1 MGLNMADG
9 LQGMLKDGHKHFEG
23 LDEAVAKNI
32 EAVNALSA
40 ITRTSLG
47 PTGMNKLV
55 INHLEKITV
64 TSDTATIVSE
74 LEIMHPAAKVLVLA
88 AQMQEQEVGDG
99 TNLCV
104 TFGGE
109 MLRMSTDLL
118 RMGLH
123 TSEVIEGYK
132 KAAEK
137 AFDILEN
144 QLCLHSL
151 TDIKDEAQLTQC
163 VSAVLAA
170 KQYGYED
177 VLAPFVAKA
186 CLTVMGSKRP
196 SINPESVRVC
206 QIMGGSIHQSEV
218 MRGIVVGRNVEGSVT
233 EVHDA
238 KIAVFSCGI
247 ETSGTEAK
255 GTVLIKDAS
264 ELMNYN
270 KGEEQLM
277 EDSIKAIAESGVKV
291 IVAGGSISEMALH
304 FIERYGMM
312 ILKIMSKF
320 ELRRVCRAT
329 RSVALVRLG
338 PPTPEEIGSCES
350 VIVKEIGGGK
360 VILFNQAAESCSV
373 ATIILRASTQNVL
386 QDLERAI
393 DDGVNCVKSACSDP
407 RFCPGAGASEIELAR
422 QLAVYADTCPGL
434 EQYSIKKFAEC
445 FEAIPRAMA
454 ENSGK
459 QVEEVISKLYAAHAA
474 GNISVGLDI
483 ENDSGI
489 SDAMEAGIYDSYAVK
504 ESALRLAIDAAL
516 TVLSVDQIIMSKPA
530 GGPKIPGQGGR

>member
-1 MGLNMADG
+1 MAMGLNMADG

-23 LDEAVAKNI
+23 IDEAVAKNI
-32 EAVNALSA
+32 EAIHQLSA

-64 TSDTATIVSE
+64 TSDTAAIVTE
-74 LEIMHPAAKVLVLA
+74 LEVMHPAAKVLVLA

-99 TNLCV
+99 TNLAV

-109 MLRMSTDLL
+109 MMHQSTDLL

-132 KAAEK
+132 KAAQK
-137 AFDILEN
+137 AFEILEN
-144 QLCLHSL
+144 QLCLYTLPDVKNEAEL
-151 TDIKDEAQLTQC
+151 TRCI
-163 VSAVLAA
+163 SSVLAA
-170 KQYGYED
+170 KQYGYENI
-177 VLAPFVAKA
+177 LAPFVAKA

-196 SINPESVRVC
+196 NINTESVRVTK
-206 QIMGGSIHQSEV
+206 IMGGSIHQSEV
-218 MRGIVVGRNVEGSVT
+218 IRGIVVERNVEGTVT
-233 EVHDA
+233 EAKGA

-255 GTVLIKDAS
+255 GTVLIKTAG

-277 EDSIKAIAESGVKV
+277 EDSIKAISEAGVKV

-312 ILKIMSKF
+312 VLKIMSKF

-329 RSVALVRLG
+329 KSVALVRLG

-350 VIVKEIGGGK
+350 VVCREIGGRK
-360 VILFNQAAESCSV
+360 VIIFNQEAESCNV
-373 ATIILRASTQNVL
+373 ATIVLRASTENVL
-386 QDLERAI
+386 SDLERAI
-393 DDGVNCVKSACSDP
+393 DDGVNCVKSTCLDP
-407 RFCPGAGASEIELAR
+407 RFCPGAGATEIELAR
-422 QLAVYADTCPGL
+422 QLAIYADTCPGL
-434 EQYSIKKFAEC
+434 EQYAIKKFAEC
-445 FEAIPRAMA
+445 FETIPRAMA
-454 ENSGK
+454 ENSG
-459 QVEEVISKLYAAHAA
+459 QHVEEVISKLYAAHGA
-474 GNISVGLDI
+474 GNISVGLDL

-489 SDAMEAGIYDSYAVK
+489 SDALEAGILDNYAVK
-504 ESALRLAIDAAL
+504 ESALRLSIDAAM

-530 GGPKIPGQGGR
+530 GGPKLPGR

>member
-1 MGLNMADG
+1 MAMGLNMAEG
-9 LQGMLKDGHKHFEG
+9 LQGMLKEGHKHFEG
-23 LDEAVAKNI
+23 IDEAVAKNI
-32 EAVNALSA
+32 EAVNQLSA

-64 TSDTATIVSE
+64 TSDTAAIVTE

-99 TNLCV
+99 TNLAV

-109 MLRMSTDLL
+109 MMHQSAELL

-137 AFDILEN
+137 ALDILEK
-144 QLCLHSL
+144 QLCLYTL
-151 TDIKDEAQLTQC
+151 PDIHDEAALTRC
-163 VSAVLAA
+163 VKSVLAA

-177 VLAPFVAKA
+177 ILAPFVAKA

-196 SINPESVRVC
+196 SINTESVRVC
-206 QIMGGSIHQSEV
+206 KIMGGNVHQSEV
-218 MRGIVVGRNVEGSVT
+218 LRGIVVERNVEGTVT
-233 EVHDA
+233 EIEDA

-255 GTVLIKDAS
+255 GTVLIKDAN

-277 EDSIKAIAESGVKV
+277 EDSIKAISEAGVKV

-312 ILKIMSKF
+312 VLKILSKF

-350 VIVKEIGGGK
+350 VKVREIGGK
-360 VILFNQAAESCSV
+360 HVILFNQKAESCSV
-373 ATIILRASTQNVL
+373 ATIVLRASTNNVL
-386 QDLERAI
+386 NDLERAI
-393 DDGVNCVKSACSDP
+393 DDGVNCVKTTCSDP
-407 RFCPGAGASEIELAR
+407 RFVPGAGATEIELAR

-445 FEAIPRAMA
+445 FETVPRAMA

-459 QVEEVISKLYAAHAA
+459 HVEEVISKLYAAHAS
-474 GNISVGLDI
+474 GNISVGLDL
-483 ENDSGI
+483 ENESGI
-489 SDAMEAGIYDSYAVK
+489 SDALEAGILDSYAVK
-504 ESALRLAIDAAL
+504 ESALRLSIDAAL

-530 GGPKIPGQGGR
+530 GGPKLPGGR